1 MTMKPLRTTLLAAL
15 AGGAFLL
22 TPAASAN
29 ADPADLFDP
38 LLNSTCSFSQ
48 IDNTLHAK
56 YPDIAARLDGMP
68 EQKTEVQSLFE
79 LPIEQRHGA
88 VNGYLA
94 QNPGLRDRAEQL
106 VNSPA
111 GAQASPI
118 INDVAN
124 SCHSY

>member
-1 MTMKPLRTTLLAAL
+1 MKPFRTTLLAAL

-22 TPAASAN
+22 TPAASAS

-38 LLNSTCSFSQ
+38 LLNSTCSFNQ
-48 IDNTLHAK
+48 IDGSLHDR

-68 EQKTEVQSLFE
+68 EQKTELQSLFE
-79 LPIEQRHGA
+79 LPIERRHSA
-88 VNGYLA
+88 VNDYLA

-118 INDVAN
+118 IQDVAN
-124 SCHSY
+124 TCHNY